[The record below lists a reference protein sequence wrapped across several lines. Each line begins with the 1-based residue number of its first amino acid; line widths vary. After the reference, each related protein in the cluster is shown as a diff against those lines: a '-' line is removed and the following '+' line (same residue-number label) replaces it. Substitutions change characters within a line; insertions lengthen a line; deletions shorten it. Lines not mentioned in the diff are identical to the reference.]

1 MTCKFPHILIYR
13 IVLIYNLQLS
23 EQLANEYCNIILK
36 LWIVYT
42 RRVLSS
48 TWEEFIDI
56 ALCTAEKSRAVFE
69 M

>member
-1 MTCKFPHILIYR
+1 MTYKFPYILMYR

-36 LWIVYT
+36 LWTVYT
-42 RRVLSS
+42 RRILSS

-56 ALCTAEKSRAVFE
+56 ALCTSEKSLAVFE
-69 M
+69 I